1 MKKINWGTGIVIAFV
16 LFIGFILYF
25 VIKTTTDSNYEYDL
39 VAKDYYKDELEYQQR
54 IDKLNNAKKLET
66 NINVDR
72 VEKGITVNFPT
83 NFSSEKIKGTIY
95 LYRPSDK
102 ILDVIIPISLKNSHS
117 QFISDE
123 VLISGRW
130 DLKIEWN
137 VSDETY
143 LFQHSINY

>member
-66 NINVDR
+66 NINIDR

-83 NFSSEKIKGTIY
+83 TFSSEKIKGTIY

-123 VLISGRW
+123 VLVSGRW